1 MHYLLLAACLCLCS
15 AGAQAVELEVGPS
28 GIGGGD
34 GVGISGG
41 QGVGVGMG
49 GNVPPQPAGYGWPG
63 NPRLGAPTRIKD
75 IVSVGGVRSN
85 QLVGYGLLIGLNG
98 TGDSLRNSPFT
109 EQSLQSMLDRMGV
122 NVRKVSP
129 RTRNVAAVIVT
140 AELPAFIG
148 RGSRIDVTVS
158 SLGDATSLVGGSLI
172 MTPLAGPDN
181 EIYAVAQGPVAV
193 SGFTAGGAAE
203 TLTQNVP
210 TSARIPNGAHVER
223 EPPGRFSEERNLT
236 LELRNPDFATAV
248 RITDAI
254 NAYTLGRH
262 GFRSAQER
270 DLRTVSV
277 ITPRNLGPARFIA
290 EIGDLLIQPDSP
302 ARVVIDE
309 RTGTIVIGNDV
320 HVSTV
325 AVAHGSLTVRVT
337 ETPQVSQP
345 TPFSEGGETVVTP
358 LTTVTADQAGGKVA
372 IVEGP
377 NLQTLVGGLNKMGLK
392 PASIIAILQA
402 IKTAGALQADL
413 VVQ

>member
-1 MHYLLLAACLCLCS
+1 MMRSLLPAMLLCLCC
-15 AGAQAVELEVGPS
+15 AGVQAAELEAAPN
-28 GIGGGD
+28 GGDGTTIGD
-34 GVGISGG
+34 GVGVGG
-41 QGVGVGMG
+41 GAGPGV
-49 GNVPPQPAGYGWPG
+49 NAGYGWPG
-63 NPRLGAPTRIKD
+63 SARLGAPTRIKD
-75 IVSVGGVRSN
+75 IVTVNGVRSN
-85 QLVGYGLLIGLNG
+85 QLVGYGLVVGLNG
-98 TGDSLRNSPFT
+98 TGDGLRNSPFT

-129 RTRNVAAVIVT
+129 KTRNVAAVIVT

-181 EIYAVAQGPVAV
+181 EIYAVAQGPIAV

-203 TLTQNVP
+203 TVTQNVP

-223 EPPGRFSEERNLT
+223 EPPSRFAEDRNIS
-236 LELRNPDFATAV
+236 LELRNPDFGTAV
-248 RITDAI
+248 RIADAI

-270 DLRTVSV
+270 DLRTISL
-277 ITPRNLGPARFIA
+277 ITPRNMGPARFLA

-358 LTTVTADQAGGKVA
+358 QTMVTADQAGGKVA

-377 NLQTLVGGLNKMGLK
+377 NLQTLVGGLNRMGLK

>member
-1 MHYLLLAACLCLCS
+1 MKRSLLFAVILCAGCAAS
-15 AGAQAVELEVGPS
+15 QAAELETVPNGGEGVGGGTGIDPGAGVDAPNAAPQPS
-28 GIGGGD
+28 G
-34 GVGISGG
+34 
-41 QGVGVGMG
+41 
-49 GNVPPQPAGYGWPG
+49 AGWIL
-63 NPRLGAPTRIKD
+63 NPRLGAPARIKD

-129 RTRNVAAVIVT
+129 RTKNVAAVIVT
-140 AELPAFIG
+140 AELPPFIG

-193 SGFTAGGAAE
+193 SGYSVGGQAE
-203 TLTQNVP
+203 SLTQNVP

-223 EPPGRFSEERNLT
+223 EPPSRFAEERNLT
-236 LELRNPDFATAV
+236 LELRNPDFGTAV
-248 RITDAI
+248 RIADAV
-254 NAYTLGRH
+254 NAYTLGRY

-270 DLRTVSV
+270 DLRTVSL
-277 ITPRNLGPARFIA
+277 IAPRSLGPARFLA
-290 EIGDLLIQPDSP
+290 EVGDLMIQPDSP

-320 HVSTV
+320 RVSTV

-345 TPFSEGGETVVTP
+345 TPFSKGETTVTP
-358 LTTVTADQAGGKVA
+358 QTQVTADQAGGKVA
-372 IVEGP
+372 IVDGP
-377 NLQTLVGGLNKMGLK
+377 NLQTLVGGLNRMGLK